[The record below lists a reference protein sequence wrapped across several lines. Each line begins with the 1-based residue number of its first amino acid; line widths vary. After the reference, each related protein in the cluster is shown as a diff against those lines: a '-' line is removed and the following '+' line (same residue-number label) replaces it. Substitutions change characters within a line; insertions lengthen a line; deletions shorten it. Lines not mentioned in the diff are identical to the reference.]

1 MVDKT
6 LELSVEETNALR
18 LKLGLKPLRINQ
30 NQLKQEEEGKK
41 RKRNQD
47 TQEQEKKTDNEKE
60 TQKEDTARLKDKLL
74 AIREERLAREKVDAG
89 RIVRPLGEPSDDDDD
104 DGEDDLRSWVK
115 KSRERERREQEAERT
130 RRALQEQEGFG
141 EDGEDEGEASAPRR
155 PRYGSKELA
164 GLKISHAADQFR
176 EGGQV
181 ILTLKDQ
188 GVLGEDGELNDGE
201 DVLEETL
208 LAQDER
214 RKEADRLARPKS
226 RYEEDADGDG
236 MGGGVLS
243 KYDDPLDAKESWG
256 AKGGRAAALEIGG
269 GGAVDL
275 EKARRAEEA
284 RKALAMDSAGL
295 AGRQRQNANPV
306 SRSMDDFWTQE
317 EAGARLAKEAAG
329 EGKKRRR
336 RKKKNLRL
344 RGRDLDEME
353 REAAAAGAGKE
364 GRGGDH
370 GKRVEGGQ
378 ARRQRD
384 EYLKEQ
390 ARRDAAYSDAMNR
403 AAEATAAKFGREA
416 EEEEEE
422 EDFFAALGKARNAA
436 LAARRS
442 ETKGPDVADRLKVL
456 ERAGDA
462 AARAA
467 GELYAGEV
475 FTETG
480 EFCNA
485 LSSRPGEAGG
495 DPDAK
500 PALETE
506 DVAMAEPEGSEGAR
520 VRPEAVE
527 PAETA
532 AVEAQGG
539 SLGEAS
545 VGKGIGGA
553 LRLLQDRGELRKTVR
568 WAGRTNDMKDG
579 SVRDVVESSEGG
591 DRNRFAQ
598 DIESALTRKDEF
610 GRVMTPKEAFRQLCY
625 RFHGIK
631 ASKNKQEKKIKKYL
645 EEQKQLEQGSTSA
658 GTSMDKL
665 KSFQKQTSTPYLVL
679 EGKINPGQS
688 RDPRSSFALD
698 EEK

>member
-1 MVDKT
+1 M
-6 LELSVEETNALR
+6 LW
-18 LKLGLKPLRINQ
+18 
-30 NQLKQEEEGKK
+30 
-41 RKRNQD
+41 
-47 TQEQEKKTDNEKE
+47 
-60 TQKEDTARLKDKLL
+60 LL
-74 AIREERLAREKVDAG
+74 VC
-89 RIVRPLGEPSDDDDD
+89 
-104 DGEDDLRSWVK
+104 
-115 KSRERERREQEAERT
+115 Q
-130 RRALQEQEGFG
+130 
-141 EDGEDEGEASAPRR
+141 
-155 PRYGSKELA
+155 
-164 GLKISHAADQFR
+164 
-176 EGGQV
+176 
-181 ILTLKDQ
+181 
-188 GVLGEDGELNDGE
+188 
-201 DVLEETL
+201 
-208 LAQDER
+208 
-214 RKEADRLARPKS
+214 
-226 RYEEDADGDG
+226 
-236 MGGGVLS
+236 
-243 KYDDPLDAKESWG
+243 
-256 AKGGRAAALEIGG
+256 
-269 GGAVDL
+269 
-275 EKARRAEEA
+275 
-284 RKALAMDSAGL
+284 
-295 AGRQRQNANPV
+295 
-306 SRSMDDFWTQE
+306 
-317 EAGARLAKEAAG
+317 
-329 EGKKRRR
+329 
-336 RKKKNLRL
+336 
-344 RGRDLDEME
+344 
-353 REAAAAGAGKE
+353 
-364 GRGGDH
+364 
-370 GKRVEGGQ
+370 
-378 ARRQRD
+378 
-384 EYLKEQ
+384 
-390 ARRDAAYSDAMNR
+390 
-403 AAEATAAKFGREA
+403 
-416 EEEEEE
+416 
-422 EDFFAALGKARNAA
+422 
-436 LAARRS
+436 
-442 ETKGPDVADRLKVL
+442 DRLKVL

-520 VRPEAVE
+520 VRPKAVE